1 MRSPP
6 TSTPGFRTLSVV
18 LLELADACGATGAV
32 VIDEGNG
39 LWCMSHPGLEKAA
52 DAFYREEIA
61 TRPEVQLKKG
71 KPLHV
76 VRDRPPEHFY
86 VAESFASIYV
96 LIVFF
101 DREFDP
107 FTARTRLRSAL
118 PRIEALVLSLPPP
131 FGPDEGAGIGKSRA

>member
-1 MRSPP
+1 VAKG
-6 TSTPGFRTLSVV
+6 TSTPGSRALQDALV
-18 LLELADACGATGAV
+18 ELANACNATGAV

-39 LWCMSHPGLEKAA
+39 LWCMSHWGFEQAA
-52 DAFYREEIA
+52 DTFYREEIA

-71 KPLHV
+71 RPLHV
-76 VRDRPPEHFY
+76 VRDRPPEHAY

-107 FTARTRLRSAL
+107 FTTRTHVRTAL
-118 PRIEALVLSLPPP
+118 PRIEALVLAMPPP
-131 FGPDEGAGIGKSRA
+131 FGPDEGAGAGKARA

>member
-1 MRSPP
+1 MG
-6 TSTPGFRTLSVV
+6 TSTPGYRTLQLA
-18 LLELADACGATGAV
+18 LLELANACEATCAL
-32 VIDEGNG
+32 VIDDGNG
-39 LWCMSHPGLEKAA
+39 LWCMSHPGFDRAA

-61 TRPEVQLKKG
+61 TRPEVQLRKG
-71 KPLHV
+71 RPFHI
-76 VRDRPPEHFY
+76 VRDRPPAHAY

-107 FTARTRLRSAL
+107 FTARTHVRTAL

-131 FGPDEGAGIGKSRA
+131 FGPDEGAGAGKARA